1 LKITLDTV
9 LANKIFKKA
18 KLTCNAALKGTA
30 DSEFNFFS
38 QDGKLFLQTINDYCQ
53 QIIDTNI
60 VVEEDFETFSC
71 EANLTSDFTNIY
83 TADKLNIVYSAD
95 NFVVHLGDKQT
106 KCVVL
111 ANDGSDFVP
120 FNFIPKPV
128 SFEVP
133 GNSLWHALNYT
144 AFSTSKDSMI
154 NAVYLN
160 FDSAYLTAYSF
171 DDRRMS
177 RFRVKIG
184 DNCPEFESFFVPKE
198 TAEILINLLQD
209 STVTFQVG
217 HRHLKLSWKD
227 TTLILSLVQIDKK
240 SYPDLNKFFR
250 KDDTATFSVNK
261 SEMMKALKLSGLVA
275 KNSFINIELKDSKLI
290 FTGSDKERGST
301 QNKIDCIS
309 SENNGEVQVLHKD
322 LMDCI
327 SKVEDEELTFK
338 IKQID
343 DDKLSLCLI
352 CGNFNHLLMP
362 IVSKEE
368 NEED

>member
-1 LKITLDTV
+1 LKLSIDTS
-9 LANKIFKKA
+9 LANKLFKKA
-18 KLTCNAALKGTA
+18 KLTCNLSLKGTA
-30 DSEFNFFS
+30 DSEFNFFAKNN
-38 QDGKLFLQTINDYCQ
+38 KLYLQTINDYCQ
-53 QIIDTNI
+53 QIINTKID
-60 VVEEDFETFSC
+60 VEDDFETFSC
-71 EANLTSDFTNIY
+71 EANLTSDFANIY
-83 TADKLNIVYSAD
+83 TSDKLNLVYSAD
-95 NFVVHLGDKQT
+95 KNVVHLGDKSA

-111 ANDGSDFVP
+111 ANDGSDFIP
-120 FNFIPKPV
+120 FNFLPK
-128 SFEVP
+128 SIIFDVP
-133 GNSLWHALNYT
+133 GSSLWHALNYT
-144 AFSTSKDSMI
+144 AFSTSKESMI

-250 KDDTATFSVNK
+250 KDDTASFSVNK

>member
-1 LKITLDTV
+1 
-9 LANKIFKKA
+9 
-18 KLTCNAALKGTA
+18 
-30 DSEFNFFS
+30 
-38 QDGKLFLQTINDYCQ
+38 
-53 QIIDTNI
+53 
-60 VVEEDFETFSC
+60 
-71 EANLTSDFTNIY
+71 
-83 TADKLNIVYSAD
+83 
-95 NFVVHLGDKQT
+95 
-106 KCVVL
+106 
-111 ANDGSDFVP
+111 
-120 FNFIPKPV
+120 
-128 SFEVP
+128 
-133 GNSLWHALNYT
+133 
-144 AFSTSKDSMI
+144 
-154 NAVYLN
+154 
-160 FDSAYLTAYSF
+160 
-171 DDRRMS
+171 MS

-250 KDDTATFSVNK
+250 KDDTASFSVNK

>member
-1 LKITLDTV
+1 MKITIDTRV
-9 LANKIFKKA
+9 ANQIFKKA
-18 KLTCNAALKGTA
+18 KLTCNTALKGTA
-30 DSEFNFFS
+30 DSEFNFFA
-38 QDGKLFLQTINDYCQ
+38 QDGKLYLQTINDYCQ
-53 QIIDTNI
+53 QIIDTELS
-60 VVEEDFETFSC
+60 VPEDFETFSC
-71 EANLTSDFTNIY
+71 EANLASDFTSIY
-83 TADKLNIVYSAD
+83 TADKLNLVYSAD
-95 NFVVHLGDKQT
+95 NSVVHLGDKQT

-111 ANDGSDFVP
+111 ANDGSDFIP
-120 FNFIPKPV
+120 FNFIPKPIT
-128 SFEVP
+128 FDVP

-144 AFSTSKDSMI
+144 AFSTSKESMI

-160 FDSAYLTAYSF
+160 FDSSYLTAYSF

-177 RFRVKIG
+177 RFRIKIG

-209 STVTFQVG
+209 YTVTFQVG
-217 HRHLKLSWKD
+217 QRHLKLSWKN

-250 KDDTATFSVNK
+250 KDDVASFSANK
-261 SEMMKALKLSGLVA
+261 SEMMKALKLAGLVA

-301 QNKIDCIS
+301 QNKIDCVS

-327 SKVEDEELTFK
+327 GKVSDEELSFK

-343 DDKLSLCLI
+343 DEKLSLCLM

-362 IVSKEE
+362 IVSKED